1 MRFLPSLDIDFIKL
15 DVKEAQSA
23 KLKDASFATFANLPE
38 DPQVHVELEILDELY
53 VPGWI
58 LNLINF

>member
-1 MRFLPSLDIDFIKL
+1 L

-23 KLKDASFATFANLPE
+23 KLKDGSFATFANLPE
-38 DPQVHVELEILDELY
+38 EPQEHVEIEIIDELF
-53 VPGWI
+53 VAGWI